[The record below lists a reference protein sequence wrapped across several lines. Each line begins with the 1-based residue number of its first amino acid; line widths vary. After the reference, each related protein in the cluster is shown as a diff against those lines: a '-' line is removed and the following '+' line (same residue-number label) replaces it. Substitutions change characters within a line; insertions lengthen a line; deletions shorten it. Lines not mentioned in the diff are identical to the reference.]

1 MRSQQRLQKNSGQ
14 IIIEYI
20 LLMALVVSLAA
31 ALTKGLVG
39 RADSG
44 SGQGVIIKTWN
55 SIIKAIGND
64 LPDCPNQTD
73 YSKPNCGN

>member
-1 MRSQQRLQKNSGQ
+1 MKLKSNSGQ

-44 SGQGVIIKTWN
+44 SGQGAIIKTWN
-55 SIIKAIGND
+55 KIIKVIGND

-73 YSKPNCGN
+73 FTKPNCNP

>member
-1 MRSQQRLQKNSGQ
+1 MRLQKNSGQ

-20 LLMALVVSLAA
+20 LLMAVVVSIAA

-44 SGQGVIIKTWN
+44 SGQGAIIKTWN

-73 YSKPNCGN
+73 FTKSNCGN